1 MQATPQA
8 DFSSGVS
15 LDDLPD
21 GHMLAGK
28 IGGEDVV
35 LIRRGESC
43 FAIGAA
49 CTHYHGPLIDGL
61 LAGDTIRCPLH
72 HACFDIRTGVAL
84 HAPALDPIACWRVER
99 VGDKVFVREK
109 RPEAVGSAPA
119 GARQAAEG
127 PAARATAAST
137 SSSVARGRA
146 ATPGSI
152 VIVGGGAA
160 GLAAALTLRR
170 EGYANALQMIS
181 ADDSAPY
188 DRPNLSKD
196 FLAGNAPD
204 EWMPLRAPEFYA
216 DNGIELLLGT
226 RVASLDA
233 SGRRV
238 TLADGRRVAFD
249 ALLLAT
255 GAEPVRL
262 DIAGAAVATSASATV
277 GPGAAVGP
285 GGAASASAGAGAGQV
300 CYLRS
305 FSDGRA
311 LVARAATARRV
322 VVLGASFIG
331 LEVAASLRT
340 RGIEVDV
347 VGLERVPM
355 ERVLGTEVG
364 RFVQDL
370 HVSHGV
376 RFHLGTTIARVHDRR
391 VALTDGA
398 TLEADFIVAG
408 VGVRPA
414 LAVAQSAGIALDRG
428 VLVDQFLQTNA
439 PGVFAAGDIA
449 RWPDALSGGSIRV
462 EHWVLAERQGQTAA
476 RNMLGQG
483 ERFVAPPFFWSQ
495 HYDVAIN
502 VVGHAESW
510 DSIETDGALASRDCT
525 LRYRRAGRT
534 LAVAT
539 VGRDRASLQAELEME
554 SAQR

>member
-1 MQATPQA
+1 MQATAMA
-8 DFSSGVS
+8 DFSSGV
-15 LDDLPD
+15 LLEDLPD
-21 GHMLAGK
+21 GSMLAGK
-28 IGGEDVV
+28 AGGDEVL
-35 LIRRGESC
+35 LIRRGESF

-49 CTHYHGPLIDGL
+49 CTHYHGPLAEGL
-61 LAGDTIRCPLH
+61 LAGETIRCPWH
-72 HACFDIRTGVAL
+72 HACFDIRTGAAL
-84 HAPALDPIACWRVER
+84 HAPALDPLVCWRVER
-99 VGDKVFVREK
+99 AGDKVFVREK
-109 RPEAVGSAPA
+109 LENPPIPRTADRPAIP
-119 GARQAAEG
+119 Q
-127 PAARATAAST
+127 
-137 SSSVARGRA
+137 SV
-146 ATPGSI
+146 

-170 EGYANALQMIS
+170 EGYANALTLIS

-216 DNGIELLLGT
+216 DNGIDLLLGT
-226 RVASLDA
+226 RVESLDA
-233 SGRRV
+233 NERRV
-238 TLADGRRVAFD
+238 TLADGRRLPFD

-255 GAEPVRL
+255 GAEPIRL
-262 DIAGAAVATSASATV
+262 NI
-277 GPGAAVGP
+277 
-285 GGAASASAGAGAGQV
+285 AGAGAEQV

-305 FSDGRA
+305 FTDGRA

-331 LEVAASLRT
+331 LEVAASLRA

-347 VGLERVPM
+347 VGLERVLM
-355 ERVLGTEVG
+355 ERVLGAEVG

-376 RFHLGTTIARVHDRR
+376 TFHLGNSIAQVRDRH
-391 VALTDGA
+391 VTLTDG
-398 TLEADFIVAG
+398 TILEADLIVAG

-414 LAVAQSAGIALDRG
+414 LALAQTAGLALDRG
-428 VLVDQFLQTNA
+428 VLVDQYLQTSA

-449 RWPDALSGGSIRV
+449 RWPDALSGERIRV

-476 RNMLGQG
+476 RNILGRG

-510 DSIETDGALASRDCT
+510 DGIEMQGTLSARDCIV
-525 LRYRRAGRT
+525 RYRRAART
-534 LAVAT
+534 VAVAT
-539 VGRDRASLQAELEME
+539 VGRDRASLEAELAME

>member
-1 MQATPQA
+1 MEATASA
-8 DFSSGVS
+8 DFSSGVA
-15 LDDLPD
+15 LADLAD

-28 IGGEDVV
+28 VGGDDVL
-35 LIRRGESC
+35 LIRRGESF
-43 FAIGAA
+43 FAIGAT
-49 CTHYHGPLIDGL
+49 CTHYHGPLAEGL
-61 LAGDTIRCPLH
+61 LAGDTVRCPWH
-72 HACFDIRTGVAL
+72 HACFDIRTGAAL
-84 HAPALDPIACWRVER
+84 QAPALDPVGCWRVER
-99 VGDKVFVREK
+99 VGKKVFVREK
-109 RPEAVGSAPA
+109 LPEPKPAAAVGAAAVGAAAGGTAA
-119 GARQAAEG
+119 GARAG
-127 PAARATAAST
+127 GRSGG
-137 SSSVARGRA
+137 RGA
-146 ATPGSI
+146 VPGSV

-170 EGYANALQMIS
+170 EGYANALTILS

-204 EWMPLRAPEFYA
+204 DWIPLRSPEFYV
-216 DNGIELLLGT
+216 DNGIELLLGA
-226 RVASLDA
+226 RVEALA
-233 SGRRV
+233 VKERQV
-238 TLADGRRVAFD
+238 ALADGRRMPFD

-262 DIAGAAVATSASATV
+262 DIT
-277 GPGAAVGP
+277 
-285 GGAASASAGAGAGQV
+285 GAGAGQV

-305 FSDGRA
+305 FADARA
-311 LVARAATARRV
+311 LIARAATARRV
-322 VVLGASFIG
+322 LVLGASFIG

-355 ERVLGTEVG
+355 ERVLGSQAG
-364 RFVQDL
+364 HFVQDL
-370 HVSHGV
+370 HLSHGV
-376 RFHLGTTIARVHDRR
+376 RFHLGTSIAQVQDRR
-391 VALTDGA
+391 ITLTDG
-398 TLEADFIVAG
+398 TVLEADFIVAG

-414 LAVAQSAGIALDRG
+414 VGLAQSAGLSVDRG
-428 VLVDQFLQTNA
+428 VLVDPYLQTSA

-449 RWPDALSGGSIRV
+449 RWPDPISGDAIRV

-476 RNMLGQG
+476 RNILGRA
-483 ERFVAPPFFWSQ
+483 ERFEASPFFWSQ

-510 DSIETDGALASRDCT
+510 DSLEIDGSLAARDCT

-539 VGRDRASLQAELEME
+539 IGRDRDSLRAELAME
-554 SAQR
+554 SAQERMQL